1 MNEELVKSRFA
12 SLDSS
17 QGQGKPFLLWKELTS
32 KVLLWTAGG
41 TLFLSLVISLA
52 ELFSMLW
59 KFLARNASFID
70 ILKWIGF
77 GIPKHIVDAAPVAFL
92 FAIVFILSE
101 WHANNELEAVFSA
114 GISLQRFVLPLLL
127 VSVLLCATEYFV
139 TDQIAI
145 PFLRERSTLQSGIL
159 RESDSRY
166 AVPALMADKGKKVYT
181 YRFYDEKKGRI
192 YDISVIER
200 DDSGALLRKI
210 SAKYASFENELWV
223 FSDAIIYKKSRDVW
237 EFAEAPRFSDPAFD
251 EPPASFMRPTMDV
264 RFMNNAELNGHI
276 AFLKSAGLPAE
287 DAEVEQQR
295 RISFAFT
302 PLVVVGL
309 AAAFA
314 GRFRKSIFL
323 LSLLSSL
330 SSATLYYVA
339 QMLASLAAKAR
350 MSSAGLAIWSVM
362 LLFAAAST
370 VSYFKART

>member
-1 MNEELVKSRFA
+1 MNEPLVKSRFA
-12 SLDSS
+12 SLNTS
-17 QGQGKPFLLWKELTS
+17 QGAGKPFLLWQELTG

-52 ELFSMLW
+52 ELFSILW

-114 GISLQRFVLPLLL
+114 GISLQRFVEPLLL
-127 VSVLLCATEYFV
+127 VSVLLCAAEYFV

-145 PFLRERSTLQSGIL
+145 PFLRERNALQSSVLG
-159 RESDSRY
+159 ESDSRY
-166 AVPALMADKGKKVYT
+166 AVPALMADKGRKVYT
-181 YRFYDEKKGRI
+181 YRYYDEKKERI
-192 YDISVIER
+192 YDVSVIER

-210 SAKYASFENELWV
+210 SAKYASFENGLWV
-223 FSDAIIYKKSRDVW
+223 FSEASIYKKSRNVW
-237 EFAEAPRFSDPAFD
+237 EFAEAPRFSDPLFD
-251 EPPASFMRPTMDV
+251 ESPASFTRPTMDV

-330 SSATLYYVA
+330 SSATLYYVG

-362 LLFAAAST
+362 LLFAVASA

>member
-17 QGQGKPFLLWKELTS
+17 QGPRKPFLLWKELAS

-77 GIPKHIVDAAPVAFL
+77 GIPKHVVDAAPVAFL

-127 VSVLLCATEYFV
+127 VSVLLCAAEYYI

-181 YRFYDEKKGRI
+181 YRYYDEKKGRI

-200 DDSGALLRKI
+200 DDSGAILRKI
-210 SAKYASFENELWV
+210 SAKYASFESGLWV
-223 FSDAIIYKKSRDVW
+223 FSEAIIYKKSRDIW
-237 EFAEAPRFSDPAFD
+237 EFAEAPGFSDPAFD
-251 EPPASFMRPTMDV
+251 EPPTSFMRPTMDV

-350 MSSAGLAIWSVM
+350 MSSSGLAIWSVM
-362 LLFAAAST
+362 LLFAAVSA

>member
-1 MNEELVKSRFA
+1 MKSRFA
-12 SLDSS
+12 SLDLS
-17 QGQGKPFLLWKELTS
+17 QGPGKPFLLWKELTS